1 MTHIGT
7 IIAGMSAD
15 VARGQARWLKHETTC
30 PYWKRL
36 EPTACACSA
45 RSVVDLLLYIAQRK
59 AA

>member
-1 MTHIGT
+1 MTHIGQ

-15 VARGQARWLKHETTC
+15 VASKQARWLQHDHGC
-30 PYWKRL
+30 PYWHRL

-45 RSVVDLLLYIAQRK
+45 RSVVDLLLYIASRK

>member
-1 MTHIGT
+1 MMHLGQ

-15 VARGQARWLKHETTC
+15 VARGQARWLKHDYGC
-30 PYWKRL
+30 PYWQRL

-45 RSVVDLLLYIAQRK
+45 RSVVDLLLYIATRK

>member
-15 VARGQARWLKHETTC
+15 VARGQARWLNHDIGC
-30 PYWKRL
+30 PYWDRI
-36 EPTACACSA
+36 EPAECACSA
-45 RSVVDLLLYIAQRK
+45 RSVVDLLLYIASRK

>member
-15 VARGQARWLKHETTC
+15 VARGQARWLNHAVDC
-30 PYWKRL
+30 PYWPRL

-45 RSVVDLLLYIAQRK
+45 RSVVDLLLYIATRK